1 MCGIFGA
8 SGEIIHIINKH
19 ESGAKLLSH
28 RGPHNEG
35 IWSDDNV
42 QLELSRLAIIDPSEN
57 ANQPF
62 ELFPGKILIFNGE
75 IYNFQE
81 LKKEWLDDDESSFT
95 KSDTEILYR
104 GLCKYGLNCLKKL
117 NGMFS
122 FAFYDKSKNKIF
134 FARDRSGIKPF
145 YYYHNN
151 HDFVFAS
158 EQKAIANY
166 IGWNT
171 NFERLS
177 EYAVFRHIS
186 GEETLL
192 KDIFELEPG
201 FAGEF
206 NVITGELKKW
216 NWNELNQTR
225 NEHKMDLDYLDSI
238 LNDAVKRHLI
248 SDAPLGIQLS
258 GGIDSAI
265 LSHYVSKNIQSQIN
279 SFTIKFPNSKF
290 DESIQSKE
298 IAEKFN
304 FIHHEINFT
313 EEDFVNYWKKSIQ
326 FFDEPIHHFHTLPLF
341 KLYEFCK
348 KYVTVILTGEG
359 ADEVFLGYKHHEE
372 ILSYENSKQLRNFGK
387 FLDFKTIQNFFNFSK
402 NNTEEESFGR
412 KTIFSEKC
420 MKKGEIGIS
429 NYEFFTHLKS
439 LLNRIDKM
447 SMANSIEARTPYLDN
462 NLIDFA
468 MKQISQ
474 NLIKQNADGN
484 FVRKVPLK
492 NIYQK
497 NIGKLNTSEKIGF
510 HVPYDE
516 WIQNSDT
523 LRNFCVEILEQSQ
536 NFNELNLI
544 EVKKLKI
551 KLLSNNQLNSNEEKA
566 AWVLCNYILWK
577 IFPRLKKID
586 ESDFKFLYEL
596 LQNKKNIQNISHNK
610 MPTYE
615 EHVKFILQEPY
626 TNWYIITSVFGKIG
640 AVYLSKNNE
649 IGINIFEKYDSY
661 LIKEAV
667 FQQVIEKNSSKTF
680 SVNINP
686 KNHQMKDFLEKFN
699 FRLKLSFDKSKKI
712 FPEDT
717 YELKLE

>member
-8 SGEIIHIINKH
+8 SGEIIHIINQH
-19 ESGAKLLSH
+19 ESGARLLSH

-42 QLELSRLAIIDPSEN
+42 QLELSRLAIIDPSEK

-62 ELFPGKILIFNGE
+62 ELFSGKILIFNGE

-81 LKKEWLDDDESSFT
+81 LKEEWIDKHDNSIT

-104 GLCKYGLNCLKKL
+104 GLCKEGLNCLKKL

-122 FAFYDKSKNKIF
+122 FAFYDKLQNKIF
-134 FARDRSGIKPF
+134 FARDRTGIKPF
-145 YYYHNN
+145 YYYHKK
-151 HDFVFAS
+151 HDFIFAS

-166 IGWNT
+166 VGWNT
-171 NFERLS
+171 NFKRLS
-177 EYAVFRHIS
+177 EYAVFRHVS
-186 GEETLL
+186 GEETLI

-206 NVITGELKKW
+206 DITTGEFKKW
-216 NWNELNQTR
+216 NWYELNQTR
-225 NEHKMDLDYLDSI
+225 DEHETNLVQLDDI
-238 LNDAVKRHLI
+238 LNNAVKRHLI

-265 LSHYVSKNIQSQIN
+265 LSYYVSKNIKSQIN

-290 DESIQSKE
+290 DESIKSKK
-298 IAEKFN
+298 IAKKFG
-304 FIHHEINFT
+304 FIHHEINFDD
-313 EEDFVNYWKKSIQ
+313 EDFVHYWKKSIQ

-348 KYVTVILTGEG
+348 NYVTVVLTGEG

-372 ILSYENSKQLRNFGK
+372 ILSYKNSKQLRNFGK
-387 FLDFKTIQNFFNFSK
+387 FLDFKIVKDFFNFEMNS
-402 NNTEEESFGR
+402 TEEDSFGN
-412 KTIFSEKC
+412 KTIFSKKC
-420 MKKGEIGIS
+420 LKKGEIGIS

-462 NLIDFA
+462 TVIEFA

-474 NLIKQNADGN
+474 NLIKQDNDGN
-484 FVRKVPLK
+484 FNRKIPLK
-492 NIYQK
+492 NIYVK
-497 NIGKLNTSEKIGF
+497 NIGELKKSEKIGF
-510 HVPYDE
+510 HVPYDK
-516 WIQNSDT
+516 WIQSNT
-523 LRNFCVEILEQSQ
+523 VLRNFCAEILDETKK
-536 NFNELNLI
+536 FTELNLDEI
-544 EVKKLKI
+544 KKLKI
-551 KLLSNNQLNSNEEKA
+551 KLLTNNKLDFNEERVI
-566 AWVLCNYILWK
+566 WVICNYILWK
-577 IFPRLKKID
+577 IFPRLKKVD
-586 ESDFKFLYEL
+586 KSDFKFLYEL
-596 LQNKKNIQNISHNK
+596 LQNKNKFQNISHK
-610 MPTYE
+610 KIPTYD
-615 EHVKFILQEPY
+615 EHVKFIMQEPY

-649 IGINIFEKYDSY
+649 IGLNISKKYDSY
-661 LIKEAV
+661 FIKKEV
-667 FQQVIEKNSSKTF
+667 FQQIMEKNPREKF
-680 SVNINP
+680 FVNINP
-686 KNHQMKDFLEKFN
+686 KNNQMREFLEKFN
-699 FRLKLSFDKSKKI
+699 FSLKIPFNKSKKI

-717 YELKLE
+717 YESKSE